1 MRVLTTMLRYKCEIT
16 LRVKVMP
23 TFNTLINNL
32 LYQFIETSKDGYAI
46 FDNNDELIYSNYV
59 FRDIFCLQEFSS
71 QHIDFE
77 TMIKN
82 AYQQKRGINIDT
94 DDIDSWLKYVDTV
107 RRKRDFRIFE
117 VDLVDGRWMLFS
129 EQLLPSGE
137 LLVQTKDISR
147 QKIIESELQDSVHN
161 LHKLALTD
169 ELTQIANRRCFVE
182 SVENELS
189 RCMRNPG
196 SVTMLLIDL
205 DHFKKVND
213 TYGHPAGDKVLKHVA
228 EILKKSLRQYDIL
241 GRMGGEEFAIFLGAN
256 EVETTTKIARRIL
269 ADIGASPISYEQ
281 QLINIT
287 ASIGMTT
294 KDCTASFEQLYLEA
308 DETLY
313 QAKNNGRNRVEKYSI
328 Q

>member
-1 MRVLTTMLRYKCEIT
+1 
-16 LRVKVMP
+16 MP

-32 LYQFIETSKDGYAI
+32 LYQFIESSKDGYAI
-46 FDNNDELIYSNYV
+46 FDHDDKLIYSNYV
-59 FRDIFCLQEFSS
+59 FRDIFCLQEFTS
-71 QHIDFE
+71 QHVDFE
-77 TMIKN
+77 NMVQN

-94 DDIDSWLKYVDTV
+94 DNIDDWLKYVNTV

-137 LLVQTKDISR
+137 LLIQTKDITG
-147 QKIIESELQDSVHN
+147 QKIVESELQDSVVN

-169 ELTQIANRRCFVE
+169 ELTQIANRRCFVQ

-213 TYGHPAGDKVLKHVA
+213 TYGHPAGDKALKHVA
-228 EILKKSLRQYDIL
+228 ETLKTALRQYDIL

-256 EVETTTKIARRIL
+256 KVETAAKIAKRIL
-269 ADIGASPISYEQ
+269 KDIATSPISYDQ
-281 QLINIT
+281 QLINIS
-287 ASIGMTT
+287 ASIGMTSR
-294 KDCTASFEQLYLEA
+294 DCTVSFEQLYLEA
-308 DETLY
+308 DEALY
-313 QAKNNGRNRVEKYSI
+313 QAKQKGRNRVEKYST
-328 Q
+328 

>member
-1 MRVLTTMLRYKCEIT
+1 MLRYKKEIT

-46 FDNNDELIYSNYV
+46 FDHDDKLIYSNYV

-71 QHIDFE
+71 QHVDFE
-77 TMIKN
+77 TMIRN

-94 DDIDSWLKYVDTV
+94 DDIGGWLKYVETV

-129 EQLLPSGE
+129 EQMLPSGE

-147 QKIIESELQDSVHN
+147 QKIVETELQNSVQN

-228 EILKKSLRQYDIL
+228 ETLKKSLRQYDIL

-256 EVETTTKIARRIL
+256 EVETAAIIAKRIL
-269 ADIGASPISYEQ
+269 KDLSSNPISYEQ
-281 QLINIT
+281 QHINIS

-294 KDCTASFEQLYLEA
+294 RDCTVSFEQLYLEA
-308 DETLY
+308 DEALY
-313 QAKNNGRNRVEKYSI
+313 QAKDKGRNRVEKYST
-328 Q
+328 